1 MRYHWGLAIGHVY
14 THGQTTTT
22 TTTTTDGLTLV
33 HAAMSSNLED
43 ETDQLQAPELL
54 DHTNELDADAE
65 FSLEN
70 CDDDLGEE
78 DEASEGEHAEE
89 SDGDDEQL
97 VAMHDMYGP
106 SDFDS

>member
-1 MRYHWGLAIGHVY
+1 MIMRYHWGLAIGHVY
-14 THGQTTTT
+14 THGQA
-22 TTTTTDGLTLV
+22 TTTTDGSTLV

-54 DHTNELDADAE
+54 DHTNEPDPDAE
-65 FSLEN
+65 FSLKN
-70 CDDDLGEE
+70 RDDDLGEE

-89 SDGDDEQL
+89 SDSDDEQL

-106 SDFDS
+106 DFDG